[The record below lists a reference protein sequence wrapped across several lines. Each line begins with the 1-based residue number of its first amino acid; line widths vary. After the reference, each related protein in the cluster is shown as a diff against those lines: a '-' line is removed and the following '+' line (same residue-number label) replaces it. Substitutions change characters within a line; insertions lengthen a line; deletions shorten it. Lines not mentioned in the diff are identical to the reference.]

1 MTIVAVNDWLAARA
15 PTISRARMSHS
26 TSPPR
31 ATLTVT
37 RSLTAAPSA
46 VWCLLTEGTRVE
58 RWFPWVAQTIV
69 LDPATGGARRIVL
82 EDGSSFDEY
91 IVLNDARSLIY
102 QYYAPAP
109 PLPIGHVIGTQR
121 IELEPGGQPALSW
134 YVTFDVLPAAP
145 PNIVETMAELYRG
158 ALLRIDTA
166 SGGAEDGPVPA
177 R

>member
-1 MTIVAVNDWLAARA
+1 MAH
-15 PTISRARMSHS
+15 PT
-26 TSPPR
+26 PPRR

-37 RSLTAAPSA
+37 QSLTAAPAA
-46 VWCLLTEGTRVE
+46 VWSLLAEGTRVE

-69 LDPATGGARRIVL
+69 DDPAQGGARRIVL
-82 EDGSSFDEY
+82 EDGSSFHEY
-91 IVLNDARSLIY
+91 IVLNDARSLTY

-121 IELEPGGQPALSW
+121 IELEPGGHAALSW

-158 ALLRIDTA
+158 ALLRID
-166 SGGAEDGPVPA
+166 GAA
-177 R
+177 TSR